1 MRRNALRLKS
11 GKHFNPSE
19 SLDNLPLTHPEHF
32 STPVGGSKHSGSG
45 SGRRRNRSGAVSER
59 SGQGGSRERSKDG
72 GDNTD
77 AERDDFDSDGESEND
92 YSEGLRRDGNGPIS
106 SAYMPNIGR
115 VVWAEN
121 TDKKSKGKE
130 TNWFP
135 ALVVAPTAC
144 DIPTDTK
151 EDFLIRSFK
160 DGRYYT
166 VAKKD
171 TNKFDKDNTSK
182 YTKDSNIRDGKNRN
196 VDKQFRVLLRKLPSQ
211 CNSFNFHMIFCI
223 ALQKAI
229 AYIEK
234 DELPPHWDKEII
246 FAMDEPT
253 TSTES
258 SESASERSE
267 DGEDEDSEED
277 EQTTEEKD
285 HLVAEL
291 YKHMEDKGSPI
302 NHTPAINGQGK
313 IFNYFISSSFA

>member
-1 MRRNALRLKS
+1 MQGENPVSLAIGTQVSAKYKGAFCEAKVRSVIKEVKCRITFKGGLGSCTLSDEAIKPIDDQPIVQGVTVKAKHPDKQEYLDAIINQIKDQSKYTVTFNDGDIAQLRRNALRLKS

-32 STPVGGSKHSGSG
+32 STPVGGSKTPGG
-45 SGRRRNRSGAVSER
+45 GGGRRRNRSGAVSER
-59 SGQGGSRERSKDG
+59 SGQGGSKDRNKDG
-72 GDNTD
+72 GDTTD
-77 AERDDFDSDGESEND
+77 AEKDNDYESEGESEND
-92 YSEGLRRDGNGPIS
+92 SAEGNRREGSGPIS

-166 VAKKD
+166 VAKKE

-182 YTKDSNIRDGKNRN
+182 FTKDGNIRDG
-196 VDKQFRVLLRKLPSQ
+196 
-211 CNSFNFHMIFCI
+211 
-223 ALQKAI
+223 
-229 AYIEK
+229 
-234 DELPPHWDKEII
+234 
-246 FAMDEPT
+246 
-253 TSTES
+253 ES
-258 SESASERSE
+258 
-267 DGEDEDSEED
+267 
-277 EQTTEEKD
+277 
-285 HLVAEL
+285 
-291 YKHMEDKGSPI
+291 
-302 NHTPAINGQGK
+302 
-313 IFNYFISSSFA
+313 

>member
-1 MRRNALRLKS
+1 MTFNDGDIAQLRRNALRLKS

-32 STPVGGSKHSGSG
+32 STPVGGSKHATGG
-45 SGRRRNRSGAVSER
+45 GGRRRNRSGAVSER
-59 SGQGGSRERSKDG
+59 SGQGGTKDKNKEE
-72 GDNTD
+72 DNTD
-77 AERDDFDSDGESEND
+77 VERDDYDSDGESEIE
-92 YSEGLRRDGNGPIS
+92 YTEGARRDGSGPIS

-182 YTKDSNIRDGKNRN
+182 FTKDSNIRDGK
-196 VDKQFRVLLRKLPSQ
+196 FKL
-211 CNSFNFHMIFCI
+211 FWG
-223 ALQKAI
+223 
-229 AYIEK
+229 Y
-234 DELPPHWDKEII
+234 
-246 FAMDEPT
+246 
-253 TSTES
+253 
-258 SESASERSE
+258 
-267 DGEDEDSEED
+267 
-277 EQTTEEKD
+277 
-285 HLVAEL
+285 
-291 YKHMEDKGSPI
+291 
-302 NHTPAINGQGK
+302 
-313 IFNYFISSSFA
+313 

>member
-1 MRRNALRLKS
+1 
-11 GKHFNPSE
+11 
-19 SLDNLPLTHPEHF
+19 
-32 STPVGGSKHSGSG
+32 
-45 SGRRRNRSGAVSER
+45 
-59 SGQGGSRERSKDG
+59 
-72 GDNTD
+72 
-77 AERDDFDSDGESEND
+77 
-92 YSEGLRRDGNGPIS
+92 
-106 SAYMPNIGR
+106 
-115 VVWAEN
+115 
-121 TDKKSKGKE
+121 
-130 TNWFP
+130 
-135 ALVVAPTAC
+135 
-144 DIPTDTK
+144 
-151 EDFLIRSFK
+151 
-160 DGRYYT
+160 
-166 VAKKD
+166 
-171 TNKFDKDNTSK
+171 
-182 YTKDSNIRDGKNRN
+182 
-196 VDKQFRVLLRKLPSQ
+196 
-211 CNSFNFHMIFCI
+211 MIFCI

-313 IFNYFISSSFA
+313 IFEYFISSSFAFSFINVHF